1 MSNSAMD
8 QNRSLAMLPVL
19 AGFIAIPFL
28 LDRLQNLAGAAMRN
42 LLASSARG
50 RPRVAPAALD
60 SAARNTSIIGTAP
73 YAATIAYGPQ
83 CGMSHRKIVVDA
95 SPHL

>member
-8 QNRSLAMLPVL
+8 QDRSLAMLPVL

-42 LLASSARG
+42 LRTSSACG
-50 RPRVAPAALD
+50 QPRAASATLD
-60 SAARNTSIIGTAP
+60 SAVRNTSITGTVP
-73 YAATIAYGPQ
+73 CEATIAYG
-83 CGMSHRKIVVDA
+83 
-95 SPHL
+95 L